1 MVKNKNVP
9 RLVLALVLLLLLST
23 MQVQKASAFDSKWH
37 ETITKEVLLKKLGFS
52 EYATEKVTEAN
63 LNQDS
68 IAGYGILPG
77 TSNTEVPDYHG
88 DRLAGETSLQA
99 FNRLRNFISKTKGWV
114 KNNLTKCDVEK
125 AWIALGQALHALQ
138 DFYSHSNFA
147 DDKDGKDVF
156 TKEEKAE
163 IKKALEDPSYNPEA
177 LKKLKMTGWGIGW
190 MEDPERYRHEE
201 ENKDSPECPSGSNAF
216 RRARSAAENHTETFL
231 RRLKEELKE
240 EDWYK
245 LIGKQPPAKPS
256 PSVKERTIKESTWK
270 PGGIWEKMEF
280 TPPDGF
286 FEISIHYSSSWTMSL
301 TVLEGLP
308 NGVIL
313 LSSNPE
319 PSLIYTATIGSP
331 DNPPVT
337 LVLWNFTS
345 MEGPIGLVE
354 IEYSIVVTEEAIKNP
369 SVARR
374 CEHPIPGYVLLYGE
388 VLEIDANGTRYK
400 SIIGGQQSILFESE
414 PVIDEEHEDATHDL
428 IGVYTG
434 QAAPLESYVP
444 YSDVKNAAVSVY
456 PQWLKFILRLVDRI
470 PERPESFTSFTV
482 GVDRDGD
489 SLNNCPDMPFD
500 GVDTIYSVLYDLDNG
515 FWRLEKSSYEGFWTM
530 PINTGAVFQIS
541 EERDTLVLWIP
552 RGEPPGLRQALRWKV
567 VTEANLVGDKALNE
581 GAYSTPVS
589 IYSLTVK
596 TLPRTLVKIGGVN
609 YTADPAGEVRKY
621 VKAGEISIEVEPL
634 VSVFE
639 DTRKIF
645 SRWSD
650 GSSFNPRLITVD
662 RNITLTAEFATE
674 YLLTVSSDYGDLAQS
689 SWFREES
696 IVNISAPTVVNI
708 SAGSRVLF
716 NGWAGDV
723 VSSDPIISLKVDYP
737 LSIEATWRT
746 QHLLSLSF
754 RDKAGRSIS
763 PSWVKLSGPRGV
775 LNLTSYEAWVDEGEW
790 KIEKVWY
797 KGVDVCP
804 VLDASYYVSK
814 PLAIDVP
821 CEVYDAK
828 LVLKDAAGNPV
839 SNAVVEWEITFPDG
853 TIQAETAE
861 TSGNG
866 TLIIS
871 SVPKGEHEIKFS
883 YRGQEVKVSIDAS
896 TGIVEEVSLPV
907 EEAFPMSVPLILI
920 TVSAILSLAVLTYLL
935 LYWMC
940 FITSAGLKKAEKE
953 AEEKAKKLS
962 EAEKRLAEAKR
973 GREEAKTR
981 LNNASRRVKEASR
994 MLEEARKQEE
1004 PKSWVE
1010 TVEEG
1015 KRRRITDID
1024 LRLKN
1029 KEAKNAWERYVRGE
1043 ISAEECMREWE
1054 RLGEPDALEKLRE
1067 REKRLKEEEI
1077 RQAERSLEEAR
1088 EEERRAMEELKQAE
1102 QQEEK
1107 AKEEL
1112 EKLRT
1117 ELKEAEE
1124 EAGRLREKLDKCRR
1138 KPPPP
1143 PPPPPPEAPRK
1154 LEKLVPPPKPPEKLP
1169 EALPPPELKPKMP
1182 PPPPPELPPQYL
1194 NGRQLK
1200 LGMEHELHFKGR
1212 VQEYY
1217 LEKLKSESY
1226 RGCPDACWKALQVIL
1241 AEEWLAILREL
1252 GFTAIITPISVAITP
1267 ATTLGTVAK
1276 KAVIHLLG
1284 LAKVG
1289 NLFEYIPEGLLSELF
1304 GIIFPGWL
1312 SDFADTTVGAAGGI
1326 KGLEEYLAGQ
1336 HIQYVEV
1343 KQTTTLLPSK
1353 YTTYECKCKVDGG
1366 IFYNP
1371 HTRYVVG
1378 VFKCLC
1384 GKGPPKLLTIKY
1396 KANKDGYSDGPV
1408 ESDEWELP
1416 EGTPVDC

>member
-1 MVKNKNVP
+1 MSRMVKNKTVP
-9 RLVLALVLLLLLST
+9 RLVLAFVLLLLLST
-23 MQVQKASAFDSKWH
+23 IQVPKASAFGSVEH
-37 ETITKEVLLKKLGFS
+37 ETITKEVLKKFGFS
-52 EYATEKVTEAN
+52 SDTIEKVAGAN
-63 LNQDS
+63 LDQDS
-68 IAGYGILPG
+68 IVCYGPLCPG
-77 TSNTEVPDYHG
+77 ISNTEVPDYHG
-88 DRLAGETSLQA
+88 DRLSGETSLQA
-99 FNRLRNFISKTKGWV
+99 FNRLRNFISKAKSWV
-114 KNNLTKCDVEK
+114 KNNLTNCDVEK

-138 DFYSHSNFA
+138 DFYSHSNFV
-147 DDKDGKDVF
+147 DKEVF
-156 TKEEKAE
+156 TEEEKTE
-163 IKKALEDPSYNPEA
+163 IKKALEEPSYNPKA
-177 LKKLKMTGWGIGW
+177 LEKLKMTGWG
-190 MEDPERYRHEE
+190 MKAKDDPEKYHHDEK
-201 ENKDSPECPSGSNAF
+201 NKDSRECPLGPKAF
-216 RRARSAAENHTETFL
+216 KAAASAAKNHTEAFL

-245 LIGKQPPAKPS
+245 LIGKPKPPAKPP
-256 PSVKERTIKESTWK
+256 PSVKERTIKESTGK
-270 PGGIWEKMEF
+270 PLLEF

-286 FEISIHYSSSWTMSL
+286 FEISIHYSSNWTMSL

-354 IEYSIVVTEEAIKNP
+354 IEYSILVTEEAIEYP

-388 VLEIDANGTRYK
+388 VLEIDANGTQYK

-414 PVIDEEHEDATHDL
+414 PIIEEEHEDATHDL

-444 YSDVKNAAVSVY
+444 YSDVENADVSVY
-456 PQWLKFILRLVDRI
+456 PQWLKFTLRLVDRI
-470 PERPESFTSFTV
+470 PERPESFTSLTV
-482 GVDRDGD
+482 GVDKDGD
-489 SLNNCPDMPFD
+489 PLNNCPDMPFD
-500 GVDTIYSVLYDLDNG
+500 GVDTIYSVLYDLEKG
-515 FWRLEKSSYEGFWTM
+515 FWRLEKSSYEGFWTI
-530 PINTGAVFQIS
+530 PINTGAGFQIS

-552 RGEPPGLRQALRWKV
+552 RGELPGLRQALRWKV
-567 VTEANLVGDKALNE
+567 VTEVDFVGDKAPNE

-589 IYSLTVK
+589 IHSLTVE
-596 TLPRTLVKIGGVN
+596 TLPQTLVKISGVN

-621 VKAGEISIEVEPL
+621 LKAGEISIEVEPL

-645 SRWSD
+645 TRWSD
-650 GSSFNPRLITVD
+650 GSSLNPRLITVD
-662 RNITLTAEFATE
+662 RNITLTAEFTTE

-689 SWFREES
+689 SWLREGS
-696 IVNISAPTVVNI
+696 IINISAPKVVNI

-716 NGWAGDV
+716 NGWTGDV
-723 VSSDPIISLKVDYP
+723 VSSDPIVSLKMDWP

-746 QHLLSLSF
+746 QHLFSLSF
-754 RDKAGRSIS
+754 SDKAGRTVS
-763 PSWVKLSGPRGV
+763 PNWVRLSGPSGV

-790 KIEKVWY
+790 KIERVWY
-797 KGVDVCP
+797 KGVDVRP
-804 VLDASYYVSK
+804 ILDASYDVSK
-814 PLAIDVP
+814 PLAIDVST
-821 CEVYDAK
+821 EVYDAK
-828 LVLKDAAGNPV
+828 MVLKDALGISISNTPV
-839 SNAVVEWEITFPDG
+839 NWEITFPDG
-853 TIQAETAE
+853 TTETKTTE

-866 TLIIS
+866 TLIIP
-871 SVPKGEHEIKFS
+871 SVPKGECEVKLS
-883 YRGQEVKVSIDAS
+883 YLGQEKLFSLDAS
-896 TGIVEEVSLPV
+896 TGVAEEVSFSISIP
-907 EEAFPMSVPLILI
+907 SILI
-920 TVSAILSLAVLTYLL
+920 GLSAILAFAALTYLVA
-935 LYWMC
+935 YQMC
-940 FITSAGLKKAEKE
+940 FVTSASLKKAEKKV
-953 AEEKAKKLS
+953 EEKARRLS
-962 EAEKRLAEAKR
+962 ESEGRAAEAKR
-973 GREEAKTR
+973 RREEAKTR
-981 LNNASRRVKEASR
+981 LNNASKRVKEASR

-1010 TVEEG
+1010 TFEEG
-1015 KRRRITDID
+1015 KKRRITDID
-1024 LRLKN
+1024 LRLKDR
-1029 KEAKNAWERYVRGE
+1029 EAQRAWERYKSGE

-1077 RQAERSLEEAR
+1077 RQAERSVEEAR

-1117 ELKEAEE
+1117 ELKEAGE
-1124 EAGRLREKLDKCRR
+1124 EAGRLREKLEKCRR
-1138 KPPPP
+1138 KPP

-1154 LEKLVPPPKPPEKLP
+1154 LEKPVPPPKPPEELP
-1169 EALPPPELKPKMP
+1169 EAPPPPELKPKMP
-1182 PPPPPELPPQYL
+1182 SPPPPELPPQYL

-1241 AEEWLAILREL
+1241 AEEWKAILWEL
-1252 GFTAIITPISVAITP
+1252 GFTLIITPISVAITP

-1304 GIIFPGWL
+1304 GVIFPGWL
-1312 SDFADTTVGAAGGI
+1312 SDLADTTVGAAGGI

-1336 HIQYVEV
+1336 RIQYVEV

-1396 KANKDGYSDGPV
+1396 KANKDGYSEGPV
-1408 ESDEWELP
+1408 EIDERELP
-1416 EGTPVDC
+1416 PDTPVEG